1 MTRRVSQPNES
12 GLDRRSLLA
21 RGGAVAVGAVGA
33 TLAGAAAAAPAYAA
47 GLGYTPISPYRS
59 YDSREDVPA
68 VKISSGEYFGLQLI
82 TDKFGYQTVVPV
94 DAQALT
100 FNLTITQTE
109 GVGYL
114 GVVPGGTEPG
124 GFFVSNINWVASGLD
139 LANGGTSKLALDPDA
154 GPGSVVVYCGG
165 SETTR
170 THFLVDVTGYFA

>member
-1 MTRRVSQPNES
+1 MSQPNER

-33 TLAGAAAAAPAYAA
+33 SLAGAATATPAYAA
-47 GLGYTPISPYRS
+47 GLGYTPITPYRS
-59 YDSREDVPA
+59 YDSREDVP
-68 VKISSGEYFGLQLI
+68 VLKLNSGEYFGLQLI

-100 FNLTITQTE
+100 INLTITQTE
-109 GVGYL
+109 GIGYL

-139 LANGGTSKLALDPDA
+139 LANGSTSKLASDPDA
-154 GPGSVVVYCGG
+154 GPGSVVVFCGG
-165 SETTR
+165 AGR
-170 THFLVDVTGYFA
+170 THFLIDVTGYFA